1 MRAKD
6 VLDAETK
13 TAQRT
18 VDRQNKLLEKAQ
30 ETEKSLQGQIVAQE
44 QAITKLKTALA
55 ELQKQGIVWSS
66 EKTTL
71 ELQLQHVQ
79 KHLAEVR
86 LAFADQSGC
95 VYCADCLL
103 GTADNAYPRGRFIFR
118 QERQAEIGGRGGSV
132 RKDYQEAQGET
143 RGTRCGS

>member
-44 QAITKLKTALA
+44 QAITKLKTALT
-55 ELQKQGIVWSS
+55 ELQKQGIIWSS

-86 LAFADQSGC
+86 
-95 VYCADCLL
+95 
-103 GTADNAYPRGRFIFR
+103 
-118 QERQAEIGGRGGSV
+118 AEICRQV
-132 RKDYQEAQGET
+132 WLRKLLLT
-143 RGTRCGS
+143 VL